1 MPNKWRHSKTHNHIG
16 FEANYY
22 IMSNRFSDSLFQL
35 IHSLEKSEK
44 RHFKLYINRSSAK
57 ENLKIVQL
65 FDALDKMKEYDEK
78 LLLKKLSGTA
88 KPQLSNLKIHLY
100 RQVLASLRLLKSA
113 ESIDLQLNEQLD
125 YAHILYKKGLFF
137 QSLKILDR
145 AKETAKANN
154 KFNFLIQVIALEKRI
169 EALHITKSIQD
180 RAEKL
185 SAEAKEVNR
194 HIDMVARLSN
204 LSLQLY
210 SWYIKNGHARN
221 EKDEAGVIQFLQDHL
236 PDDAAEQTGFYE
248 RLYLYQSY
256 CWYAFIRQDFLMYYR
271 YSQKWVDL
279 FHDQPLMQ
287 RVETGHF
294 IKGMHNLL
302 NAHFDLRNSQ
312 KFEMVLRQLEV
323 FAQTPRVREND
334 SFRIQA
340 FIYISSAKINQ
351 HFMLGTFKNGLALVP
366 DIEGKL
372 TEYNLFLD
380 KHRIMV
386 LNYKIGMLYF
396 GSGDY
401 STTIDY
407 MQKIINDPVDLRND
421 LQCYARLLHLMA
433 HYEMGN
439 FSIMESLIK
448 SVYRFMSKMQNLTV
462 VEEEMFRFLRS
473 SFHVSRHKLRQEL
486 ELFLNK
492 IKHLEKNR
500 FETRAFAYLD
510 IISWV
515 ESKVYQKSMS
525 EVIHEKSLNSRK
537 RIYKE
542 SAQSNK

>member
-1 MPNKWRHSKTHNHIG
+1 
-16 FEANYY
+16 
-22 IMSNRFSDSLFQL
+22 MSNRFSDSVFQL

-78 LLLKKLSGTA
+78 QLLKKLPGTG

-125 YAHILYKKGLFF
+125 YAHILYKKGLFM

-145 AKETAKANN
+145 AKETAKSNN
-154 KFNFLIQVIALEKRI
+154 KFNYLIQVIALEKRI
-169 EALHITKSIQD
+169 EALHITKGIQD
-180 RAEKL
+180 RAERL
-185 SAEAKEVNR
+185 SAEANEVNQ

-204 LSLQLY
+204 LALRLY

-221 EKDEAGVIQFLQDHL
+221 EKDEAGVIKFMKDNL
-236 PDDAAEQTGFYE
+236 PSDAAEQTGFYE
-248 RLYLYQSY
+248 RLYWYQSY
-256 CWYAFIRQDFLMYYR
+256 SWYAFIRQDFIMYYR

-279 FHDQPLMQ
+279 FRNQPMMK
-287 RVETGHF
+287 RVETGHY

-302 NAHFDLRNSQ
+302 NAHFDLRNYQ
-312 KFEMVLRQLEV
+312 RFEIELQLFEE
-323 FAQTPRVREND
+323 FAQTPRVIEND

-351 HFMLGTFKNGLALVP
+351 HFMLGTFKKGLSLVP
-366 DIEGKL
+366 HIEGKL
-372 TEYNLFLD
+372 DEYSLFLD

-396 GSGDY
+396 GSGDH
-401 STTIDY
+401 STCIDY
-407 MQKIINDPVDLRND
+407 MQKIINDPVDLRID
-421 LQCYARLLHLMA
+421 LQCYARVLHLMS

-439 FSIMESLIK
+439 FSIIESLIK
-448 SVYRFMSKMQNLTV
+448 SVYRFMSKMENLTV
-462 VEEEMFRFLRS
+462 VEEEMFRFLKN
-473 SFHVSRHKLRQEL
+473 SFQVSRHKLRTEL
-486 ELFLNK
+486 EHFLNK

-515 ESKVYQKSMS
+515 ESKVYQKTMS
-525 EVIHEKSLNSRK
+525 EVIHEKYLNSKHRK
-537 RIYKE
+537 YQKDE
-542 SAQSNK
+542 D